1 MFTIGLFVTVKIETF
16 YEILIALSVSLKLTS
31 SEPYAV
37 HMSTIINTQRRME
50 MYCFFKLP
58 SIV

>member
-50 MYCFFKLP
+50 MFYFL
-58 SIV
+58 